1 MPTIAENLLRLQNA
15 KTAIGNAITAEGG
28 TVTQGDGLEE
38 FVADIGTIVPPI
50 NNVVEAANT
59 SIETSLGSGS
69 SALIT
74 KSITANCEYTATDD
88 SALGYSSV
96 TVNVPQVLPD
106 NALTPIFTNNVQII
120 TGNVEGV

>member
-1 MPTIAENLLRLQNA
+1 MSTIAENLLRLQNA

-28 TVTQGDGLEE
+28 TVSQGDGLEE
-38 FVADIGTIVPPI
+38 FATDIGTIVPPI

-69 SALIT
+69 STLIT
-74 KSITANCEYTATDD
+74 KSITANGEYTAIDD

-120 TGNVEGV
+120 TGNVEEV

>member
-15 KTAIGNAITAEGG
+15 KIAIGNAITAEGG
-28 TVTQGDGLEE
+28 TVAAGDGLEE
-38 FVADIGTIVPPI
+38 FATAIGTIVPPI

-74 KSITANCEYTATDD
+74 KSITANGEYTAIDD

>member
-28 TVTQGDGLEE
+28 TVSQGDGLEE
-38 FVADIGTIVPPI
+38 FATDIGTIVPPI
-50 NNVVEAANT
+50 NTVVEAANT

-74 KSITANCEYTATDD
+74 KSITANGEYTAIDD